1 MRGTTQ
7 IIRLTLWPEAISAKP
22 FARNPEP
29 VKGRS
34 MKNPMHLLTGLAVL
48 ALLVI
53 LSVDSVSA
61 QTDIAK
67 AIQAKLA
74 AEAAKLEN
82 SCADDIKKYCSDV
95 TPGEGRMIYCMQ
107 AHEDK
112 ISPKCAFDLEEA
124 ATDVQL
130 SADNLKDA
138 ITACHAEI
146 TGVCGKTLPG
156 QGRIAACLIQNKP
169 TASKGCVDALEK
181 IEAMAA
187 H

>member
-1 MRGTTQ
+1 
-7 IIRLTLWPEAISAKP
+7 
-22 FARNPEP
+22 
-29 VKGRS
+29 
-34 MKNPMHLLTGLAVL
+34 MKNPMHLPARLGLLPLLAVL
-48 ALLVI
+48 FVAPA
-53 LSVDSVSA
+53 SA
-61 QTDIAK
+61 QTDITK
-67 AIQAKLA
+67 AIQQKLA
-74 AEAAKLEN
+74 AETAKLEN

-130 SADNLKDA
+130 SADNLKEA
-138 ITACHAEI
+138 ISACKAEI
-146 TGVCGKTLPG
+146 TGVCGSTLPG
-156 QGRIAACLIQNKP
+156 QGRIAACLMANKS
-169 TASKGCVDALEK
+169 TASKSCGDALGK